1 MESTTEQLRELR
13 HALLRL
19 HKALVDSERVTYERV
34 QGRVATK
41 GELLQ
46 LVIHDSWF
54 VWLRPVSE
62 LIVRLDGLLEGDEP
76 TIASEGPSVVGE
88 VRELLTPAEGGPGF
102 ATHYFEALQ
111 RDPAVVLAHAD
122 VMRALPPVGGQ

>member
-1 MESTTEQLRELR
+1 MDSTIEELRTVR

-62 LIVRLDGLLEGDEP
+62 LIVRLDGLLEGDDEAA
-76 TIASEGPSVVGE
+76 ILAEGRSVTTE
-88 VRELLTPAEGGPGF
+88 IRQLLTPAEGGPGF

-122 VMRALPPVGGQ
+122 VMRSLPA

>member
-1 MESTTEQLRELR
+1 MDSSIGELRTVR

-34 QGRVATK
+34 QGRVATP

-76 TIASEGPSVVGE
+76 TIVAEGPGVTSE
-88 VRELLTPAEGGPGF
+88 IRQLLTPAEGGPGF

-111 RDPAVVLAHAD
+111 RDPAVVLAHAE
-122 VMRALPPVGGQ
+122 VMRSLPA

>member
-1 MESTTEQLRELR
+1 MDSTIAELRTLR

-62 LIVRLDGLLEGDEP
+62 LIVRLDGLLDSDEP
-76 TIASEGPSVVGE
+76 TIVAEGAGVTTE
-88 VRELLTPAEGGPGF
+88 IRQLLTPAEGGPGF

-122 VMRALPPVGGQ
+122 VMRSLPA

>member
-1 MESTTEQLRELR
+1 MDSTTEELRILR

-34 QGRVATK
+34 QGRVATP

-62 LIVRLDGLLEGDEP
+62 LIVRLDGLLEGDEA
-76 TIASEGPSVVGE
+76 IVVAEGRGVTSE
-88 VRELLTPAEGGPGF
+88 VRQLLTPAEGGPGF

-122 VMRALPPVGGQ
+122 VMRALPA

>member
-1 MESTTEQLRELR
+1 MR

-62 LIVRLDGLLEGDEP
+62 LIVRLDGLLEGDDEAA
-76 TIASEGPSVVGE
+76 ILAEGRSVTTE
-88 VRELLTPAEGGPGF
+88 IRQLLTPAEGGPGF

-122 VMRALPPVGGQ
+122 VMRSLPA

>member
-1 MESTTEQLRELR
+1 METTTGQLRELR

-34 QGRVATK
+34 QGRVATR

-76 TIASEGPSVVGE
+76 VIAGEGPGVIAE

-102 ATHYFEALQ
+102 GTHYFEALQ

-122 VMRALPPVGGQ
+122 VMHALPAPGQ

>member
-1 MESTTEQLRELR
+1 MDSTTGELRTVR
-13 HALLRL
+13 HALLHL

-62 LIVRLDGLLEGDEP
+62 LIVRLDGLLESDEA
-76 TIASEGPSVVGE
+76 TILADARAVTAEI
-88 VRELLTPAEGGPGF
+88 RQLLTPAEGGPGF

-122 VMRALPPVGGQ
+122 VMRSLPA

>member
-1 MESTTEQLRELR
+1 MESTTGQLRELR

-34 QGRVATK
+34 QGRVATR

-76 TIASEGPSVVGE
+76 VIAGEGPGVIAE

-122 VMRALPPVGGQ
+122 VMRALQAGQ

>member
-1 MESTTEQLRELR
+1 MDSTTAELRTLR

-62 LIVRLDGLLEGDEP
+62 LIVRLDGLLESDEP
-76 TIASEGPSVVGE
+76 TIVAEGAGVTTE
-88 VRELLTPAEGGPGF
+88 IRQLLTPAEGGPGF

-122 VMRALPPVGGQ
+122 VMRSLPA

>member
-1 MESTTEQLRELR
+1 MESPIEELRGLR

-76 TIASEGPSVVGE
+76 AIAAEGPSVIGE

-122 VMRALPPVGGQ
+122 VMRALPAVNGQ

>member
-1 MESTTEQLRELR
+1 MDSTTAELRTLR

-62 LIVRLDGLLEGDEP
+62 LIVRLDGLLESDEP
-76 TIASEGPSVVGE
+76 SIVAEGAGVTTE
-88 VRELLTPAEGGPGF
+88 IRQLLTPAEGGPGF

-122 VMRALPPVGGQ
+122 VMRSLPA

>member
-1 MESTTEQLRELR
+1 MDSTIGELRTVR

-62 LIVRLDGLLEGDEP
+62 LIVRLDGLLEGDEA
-76 TIASEGPSVVGE
+76 TIVAEGASVTTE
-88 VRELLTPAEGGPGF
+88 VRQLLTPAEGGPGF

-122 VMRALPPVGGQ
+122 VMRSLPA

>member
-1 MESTTEQLRELR
+1 MDSPREILASLRPRLI
-13 HALLRL
+13 RL
-19 HKALVDSERVTYERV
+19 HKALVESERVTYERV
-34 QGRVATK
+34 HGRVSTK

-62 LIVRLDGLLEGDEP
+62 LIVRID
-76 TIASEGPSVVGE
+76 
-88 VRELLTPAEGGPGF
+88 ELLDADAEATDAGAGPVISEARALLAPAPAGPGF
-102 ATHYFEALQ
+102 AAHYYEALQ

-122 VMRALPPVGGQ
+122 VMRTLTG

>member
-1 MESTTEQLRELR
+1 MDSTIEELRTLR

-76 TIASEGPSVVGE
+76 TILAEGAGVTTE
-88 VRELLTPAEGGPGF
+88 IRQLLTPAEGGPGF

-111 RDPAVVLAHAD
+111 RDAAVVLAHAD
-122 VMRALPPVGGQ
+122 VMRSLPT

>member
-1 MESTTEQLRELR
+1 MDSPRATLALLRP
-13 HALLRL
+13 ALLRL
-19 HKALVDSERVTYERV
+19 HKALVESERITYERV
-34 QGRVATK
+34 QGRITSK

-62 LIVRLDGLLEGDEP
+62 LIVRID
-76 TIASEGPSVVGE
+76 
-88 VRELLTPAEGGPGF
+88 ELLDTEEPHDSDDGSDVLAEARSLFVPAPGGPGF
-102 ATHYFEALQ
+102 ASHYFEALQ

-122 VMRALPPVGGQ
+122 LMRVIAP

>member
-1 MESTTEQLRELR
+1 MDSTTEQLRELR

-34 QGRVATK
+34 QGRVATR

-62 LIVRLDGLLEGDEP
+62 LIVRLDGLLEGDEVA
-76 TIASEGPSVVGE
+76 IAAEGPGVIAE
-88 VRELLTPAEGGPGF
+88 VRQLLTPAEGGPGF

-122 VMRALPPVGGQ
+122 VMRALPSVTSQ

>member
-1 MESTTEQLRELR
+1 MDSTIGELRAVR

-76 TIASEGPSVVGE
+76 TIVAEGAGVTAE
-88 VRELLTPAEGGPGF
+88 IRQLLTPAEGGPGF

-122 VMRALPPVGGQ
+122 VMRSLPT

>member
-1 MESTTEQLRELR
+1 MDSTTEELR
-13 HALLRL
+13 TLRHTLLRL

-62 LIVRLDGLLEGDEP
+62 LIVRLDGLLEGDEA
-76 TIASEGPSVVGE
+76 TIAADAPGVTAE
-88 VRELLTPAEGGPGF
+88 VPQLLAPAEGGPGF
-102 ATHYFEALQ
+102 ATHYFDALQ

-122 VMRALPPVGGQ
+122 VMRALPA

>member
-1 MESTTEQLRELR
+1 MDSPRATLAVLRP
-13 HALLRL
+13 ALLRL
-19 HKALVDSERVTYERV
+19 HKALVESERITYERV
-34 QGRVATK
+34 QGRITSK

-62 LIVRLDGLLEGDEP
+62 LIVRID
-76 TIASEGPSVVGE
+76 
-88 VRELLTPAEGGPGF
+88 ELLDSEVPQGADDGSGVLAEARGLFVPAPGGTGF
-102 ATHYFEALQ
+102 AAHYFEALQ

-122 VMRALPPVGGQ
+122 LMRVLAA

>member
-1 MESTTEQLRELR
+1 MDGAVGELRTVR

-34 QGRVATK
+34 RGRVATP

-46 LVIHDSWF
+46 LVIRDPWF

-62 LIVRLDGLLEGDEP
+62 LIVRLDGLLEGDEA
-76 TIASEGPSVVGE
+76 TIVAEGPGVTTE
-88 VRELLTPAEGGPGF
+88 IRQLLTPAEGGPGF

-122 VMRALPPVGGQ
+122 VMRSLPA

>member
-34 QGRVATK
+34 QGRVATR

-76 TIASEGPSVVGE
+76 VIAGEGPGVIAE

-122 VMRALPPVGGQ
+122 VMRALPTAGQ

>member
-1 MESTTEQLRELR
+1 MHSTIEELRTLR

-62 LIVRLDGLLEGDEP
+62 LIVRLDGLLEGDDA
-76 TIASEGPSVVGE
+76 TIIAEGAGVTTGI
-88 VRELLTPAEGGPGF
+88 RQLLTPAEGGPGF

-111 RDPAVVLAHAD
+111 RDPAVVLAHAE
-122 VMRALPPVGGQ
+122 VMRALPS

>member
-1 MESTTEQLRELR
+1 MPCSACTRRWWTASASPTSGSRGGSR
-13 HALLRL
+13 P
-19 HKALVDSERVTYERV
+19 
-34 QGRVATK
+34 G

-76 TIASEGPSVVGE
+76 VIAGEGPGVIAE

-122 VMRALPPVGGQ
+122 VMRALPAAGQ

>member
-1 MESTTEQLRELR
+1 MDSTTGELRTVR
-13 HALLRL
+13 HALLHL

-62 LIVRLDGLLEGDEP
+62 LIVRLDGLLESDEA
-76 TIASEGPSVVGE
+76 TIMADARAVTAEI
-88 VRELLTPAEGGPGF
+88 RQLLTPAEGGPGF

-122 VMRALPPVGGQ
+122 VMRSLPA

>member
-1 MESTTEQLRELR
+1 MDSPIGELRTVR

-34 QGRVATK
+34 QGRVATP

-62 LIVRLDGLLEGDEP
+62 LIVRLDGLLEGDEA
-76 TIASEGPSVVGE
+76 TIVAEGPGVTTE
-88 VRELLTPAEGGPGF
+88 IRQLLTPAEGGPGF

-122 VMRALPPVGGQ
+122 VMRSLPA

>member
-1 MESTTEQLRELR
+1 MDSTIGELRTVR

-62 LIVRLDGLLEGDEP
+62 LIVRLDGLLEGDEAA
-76 TIASEGPSVVGE
+76 IMAEGAGVTTE
-88 VRELLTPAEGGPGF
+88 IRQLLTPAEGGPGF

-122 VMRALPPVGGQ
+122 VMRALPA

>member
-1 MESTTEQLRELR
+1 MDSTTGELRTVR
-13 HALLRL
+13 HALLHL

-62 LIVRLDGLLEGDEP
+62 LIVRLDGLLESDEA
-76 TIASEGPSVVGE
+76 TIMADARAVTSEI
-88 VRELLTPAEGGPGF
+88 RQLLTPAEGGPGF

-122 VMRALPPVGGQ
+122 VMRSLPA

>member
-1 MESTTEQLRELR
+1 MDSTTAELRTLR

-62 LIVRLDGLLEGDEP
+62 LIVRLDGLLDSDEP
-76 TIASEGPSVVGE
+76 TIVAEGAGVTTE
-88 VRELLTPAEGGPGF
+88 IRQLLTPAEGGPGF

-122 VMRALPPVGGQ
+122 VMRSLPA

>member
-1 MESTTEQLRELR
+1 MDSTTEELRTVR

-62 LIVRLDGLLEGDEP
+62 LIVRLDGLLESDEA
-76 TIASEGPSVVGE
+76 TIMADARAVTAEI
-88 VRELLTPAEGGPGF
+88 RQLLMPAEGGPGF

-122 VMRALPPVGGQ
+122 VMRSLPA

>member
-34 QGRVATK
+34 QGRVATR

-76 TIASEGPSVVGE
+76 VIAGEGPGVIAE

-122 VMRALPPVGGQ
+122 VMRALPAAGQ

>member
-1 MESTTEQLRELR
+1 MGQTREQVAALR
-13 HALLRL
+13 HRLIRL
-19 HKALVDSERVTYERV
+19 HKTLVESERVTYERV
-34 QGRVATK
+34 QGRVATT

-62 LIVRLDGLLEGDEP
+62 LIVRIDELLD
-76 TIASEGPSVVGE
+76 ASEGLARDDTLAVM
-88 VRELLTPAEGGPGF
+88 RETRTLLTPAEAGPGF
-102 ATHYFEALQ
+102 ASHYFDALQ

-122 VMRALPPVGGQ
+122 TMRMLAAALDQ